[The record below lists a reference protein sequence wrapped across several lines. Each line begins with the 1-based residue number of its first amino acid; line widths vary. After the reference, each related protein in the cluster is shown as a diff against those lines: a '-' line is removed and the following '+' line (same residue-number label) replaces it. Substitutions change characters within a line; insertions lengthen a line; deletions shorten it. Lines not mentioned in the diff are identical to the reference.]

1 MLRVFLLHEFTCHCR
16 SFKVKDILLMCPQY
30 QRSQLSLITC
40 AKLDRKTFQ
49 TLFFHTSSFRKSLL
63 RYSKSMN
70 FSTIKFGFTSTRNVP
85 GWLTQS
91 LWKVYAW
98 KVTQWRYVSG
108 APTGPKLDED
118 VSHWVFHG
126 IYYPP
131 LLRSATVKK
140 FMVGYVILQFKWLHG
155 M

>member
-1 MLRVFLLHEFTCHCR
+1 MVNLFELYDDAQTFECH
-16 SFKVKDILLMCPQY
+16 
-30 QRSQLSLITC
+30 SQLSLVTY

-49 TLFFHTSSFRKSLL
+49 TLFFLCNIFAEIQNKVEFQYHKIWFYQYKEFPWLVETVIVKGVC
-63 RYSKSMN
+63 SKVAQC
-70 FSTIKFGFTSTRNVP
+70 RH
-85 GWLTQS
+85 
-91 LWKVYAW
+91 
-98 KVTQWRYVSG
+98 VSG

-140 FMVGYVILQFKWLHG
+140 FMVGYVILQFKCLHG
-155 M
+155 T